1 MIIRTKCRYGGRHMR
16 YIDYRARFFAVV
28 GAPDVAKRHADAR
41 HHSSHETAT
50 LSCSAGSWLN
60 DDR

>member
-1 MIIRTKCRYGGRHMR
+1 MR
-16 YIDYRARFFAVV
+16 YIDNRARFFAVV
-28 GAPDVAKRHADAR
+28 GAPCVAERHADAR
-41 HHSSHETAT
+41 HRSSHETAT